1 MKSPVEVVR
10 SRVSGRYEIDP
21 WGYDRDLVELL
32 DPVLS
37 LRWSVTVD
45 GAEHVPATG
54 PFVLVANRRI
64 GASEPLVLA
73 RGVRR
78 ATDRRVRFLGIPDVP
93 VAGALLRRIGGAV
106 DRPAEL
112 RTLLR
117 AGHPVAV
124 PLARRLY
131 PRRIAGSLDPEV
143 LVPALELGVPILP
156 VAVIGRELLRRWRV
170 ALGEPVPHPTH
181 LGPLGLAEVAERVEA
196 GVQALLDEAF
206 PPRWL
211 LPEFRY
217 L

>member
-1 MKSPVEVVR
+1 MKSPADVLR
-10 SRVSGRYEIDP
+10 SRVGGQFEVDP
-21 WGYDRDLVELL
+21 WGYDSDLVELL
-32 DPVLS
+32 DPVLG
-37 LRWSVTVD
+37 LRWSVSVEGD
-45 GAEHVPATG
+45 EHVPAEG

-93 VAGALLRRIGGAV
+93 VAGPLLRRIGGAV

-124 PLARRLY
+124 PLSRRLH
-131 PRRIAGSLDPEV
+131 PRRVAGELHPEV
-143 LVPALELGVPILP
+143 LVPALELGVPVLP
-156 VAVIGRELLRRWRV
+156 VAVIGRELFRNWRV
-170 ALGEPVPHPTH
+170 CLGEPVPHPDR
-181 LGPLGLAEVAERVEA
+181 LGPLGLADMAERVEA
-196 GVQALLDEAF
+196 AVQSLLDEAF

-211 LPEFRY
+211 L
-217 L
+217 

>member
-1 MKSPVEVVR
+1 MRSPVDIVR
-10 SRVSGRYEIDP
+10 GRITGRYEIDP

-32 DPVLS
+32 DPVMS
-37 LRWSVTVD
+37 LRWSVSVD
-45 GAEHVPATG
+45 GAAHVPAAG
-54 PFVLVANRRI
+54 PFVLVANRRV

-78 ATDRRVRFLGIPDVP
+78 ATDRRVRFLGIPDIA
-93 VAGALLRRIGGAV
+93 VAGPFLRRIGGAV

-124 PLARRLY
+124 PLGRRLY
-131 PRRIAGSLDPEV
+131 PRRMAGSLDTEV

-170 ALGEPVPHPTH
+170 CVGEPIPHPAQ
-181 LGPLGLAEVAERVEA
+181 LGPLGLAELAERVEA

-211 LPEFRY
+211 LP
-217 L
+217 

>member
-1 MKSPVEVVR
+1 VKSPVDVVR
-10 SRVSGRYEIDP
+10 SRVTGRYEIDP

-32 DPVLS
+32 DPLMG
-37 LRWSVTVD
+37 LRWSVSVD
-45 GAEHVPATG
+45 GAEHVPADG

-73 RGVRR
+73 RGIRR

-124 PLARRLY
+124 PLSRRLY
-131 PRRIAGSLDPEV
+131 PRRIAGSLDAEV
-143 LVPALELGVPILP
+143 LLPAVELGVPILP
-156 VAVIGRELLRRWRV
+156 VALIGRELLPRWRI
-170 ALGEPVPHPTH
+170 ALGEPVPPPTH
-181 LGPLGLAEVAERVEA
+181 LGPLGLADVAERVEA

-211 LPEFRY
+211 LP
-217 L
+217 